1 MIHAH
6 TLGAL
11 WMQMRTFW
19 SGKKNQ
25 YLGGPGVKLKGK
37 YVHKKNENG
46 ELMYYKEEGGRL
58 IPQSEVNTGIPVVQ
72 WEGQWQEGILLTM
85 RNIMADVH
93 ELGFKTTFE
102 DLWENPENSI
112 QR

>member
-1 MIHAH
+1 
-6 TLGAL
+6 
-11 WMQMRTFW
+11 
-19 SGKKNQ
+19 
-25 YLGGPGVKLKGK
+25 
-37 YVHKKNENG
+37 
-46 ELMYYKEEGGRL
+46 
-58 IPQSEVNTGIPVVQ
+58 
-72 WEGQWQEGILLTM
+72 M